1 MHGKTVLITGG
12 NAGLGYATATALAR
26 RGASVVIA
34 ARDEARGRA
43 AVEAIN
49 RRTDA
54 TPVRLLLLDLAS
66 FASVRNAAER
76 FLDDN
81 PCLDVLINNAGVFAA
96 RLEHTRE
103 GFELQFG
110 VNHLGP
116 FLLSHL
122 LLPALAAAPAPRL
135 VNVASRAHY
144 AADRIDFDDL
154 RGEKRPYR
162 GWRCYA
168 RSKLA
173 NVLFTREWSRR
184 FPGIPAHCFHPGTL
198 GTAIGNRHGPWYVS
212 LAWSLVKPFLASPER
227 GAATAAHLATS
238 PAVASSTGRY
248 FDHRQ
253 RERRPSTLASD
264 DELARRLWEASEELT
279 ADGRLPPLARTVSD

>member
-49 RRTDA
+49 RRTD
-54 TPVRLLLLDLAS
+54 TTLVRLLLLDLAS

-81 PCLDVLINNAGVFAA
+81 PRLDVLINNAGVFAA
-96 RLEHTRE
+96 RLERTRD

-135 VNVASRAHY
+135 VNVASRAHH

-154 RGEKRPYR
+154 RGEKRPFR

-198 GTAIGNRHGPWYVS
+198 GTAIGNKHGPWYVS

-227 GAATAAHLATS
+227 GAAAAAHLATS
-238 PAVASSTGRY
+238 PAVAGGGRY
-248 FDHRQ
+248 FDDRQ
-253 RERRPSTLASD
+253 RERRPSRLASD
-264 DELARRLWEASEELT
+264 DDLARRLWEASEELT
-279 ADGRLPPLARTVSD
+279 ADGRLPPLARTASD

>member
-26 RGASVVIA
+26 LGATVVIT

-43 AVEAIN
+43 AVAALN
-49 RRTDA
+49 RRADA

-66 FASVRNAAER
+66 FALIRDAAER
-76 FLDDN
+76 FLN
-81 PCLDVLINNAGVFAA
+81 ECPRLDVLVNNAGVFTA
-96 RLEHTRE
+96 RLERTRE

-122 LLPALAAAPAPRL
+122 LLPALEAAPAPRL
-135 VNVASRAHY
+135 VNVASRAHH

-173 NVLFTREWSRR
+173 NVLFTREWSWRY
-184 FPGIPAHCFHPGTL
+184 PGIPAHCFHPGTL
-198 GTAIGNRHGPWYVS
+198 GTAIGNKHSPWYVS
-212 LAWSLVKPFLASPER
+212 LAWSLVKPFLAAPTR
-227 GAATAAHLATS
+227 GAATAAYLATS
-238 PAVASSTGRY
+238 PAVAGTAGCY

-253 RERRPSTLASD
+253 RERRPSPLASD
-264 DELARRLWEASEELT
+264 DELARRLWETSEALT
-279 ADGRLPPLARTVSD
+279 ADGQRRPLARTASD